1 MSDVDE
7 LRAMAGS
14 LRRGRWLTRAEHEA
28 IDKAADTI
36 TALRAE
42 LAEARET
49 IIAFAGPWATQYARD
64 YGLPAGH
71 LHPTH
76 YDILAKA
83 GARMDDFTRAALSS
97 ITGDE

>member
-1 MSDVDE
+1 MSDPAFETQTVED
-7 LRAMAGS
+7 R
-14 LRRGRWLTRAEHEA
+14 LRRYCGGVGLEA
-28 IDKAADTI
+28 ASVI

-64 YGLPAGH
+64 FGLPDGH

-83 GARMDDFTRAALSS
+83 GARMDAFTRAALSQ
-97 ITGDE
+97 TKDTTNG